1 MNLATYSFS
10 LDVHKRGSQLMLEAK
25 KNDTGRKLLVTLME
39 NGKPYNIT
47 SDCYAVFRA
56 RKTDGTVLYNDCV
69 IEDNEISYTITQ
81 QTLAVPGILDCEIT
95 LYGSDGKQITSPN
108 FGIIVDET
116 VQSDNEIESTNEFTA
131 LTKAM
136 SDYADAKENL
146 GTGGG
151 GDSTGGG
158 GTGTNGKDGKSAYE
172 IALEHGFKGTEAEWL
187 ESLEG
192 EDGVSATHSWNGTVL
207 TVSSASGTSS
217 ADLKGETGS
226 PGADGFSPTVNV
238 SKVGKTTTI
247 TITDKNGIK
256 TATIKD
262 GEDGTGGGGEGG
274 SGADGEDGIG
284 IASIVQTTKST
295 EDDGINIMTIT
306 LTDGS
311 THTFEVQ
318 NGSKGGQGDK
328 GDDGTSVTVSSVS
341 TSNTDGGNNVV
352 TFSDGKT
359 LTVKNG
365 SKGSQGDKGD
375 KGDTGV
381 GIKSVVQTT
390 TSSSDGGSNVITVTK
405 TDNTTSTFTVKN
417 GSKGSQGD
425 KGDKGDKGDTGASGS
440 NGTSATHSWNGTTLT
455 ITSASGTSS
464 ANLKGEKGD
473 KGDKGDAGTN
483 ATTTA
488 VATTSAN
495 GLMSSTDK
503 TKLNGIADGANNYS
517 HPTYTA
523 KSTQA
528 VYKIKVDGTGHVS
541 AATAATTETWTFTLA
556 NGSTVTKKVVLG

>member
-56 RKTDGTVLYNDCV
+56 RKTDGTVLYNDCF

-158 GTGTNGKDGKSAYE
+158 GTGTNGKDGVGIKNVVQTIKS
-172 IALEHGFKGTEAEWL
+172 
-187 ESLEG
+187 S
-192 EDGVSATHSWNGTVL
+192 EDNGINEVTVNLTNGTSYAFEVENG
-207 TVSSASGTSS
+207 SGGS
-217 ADLKGETGS
+217 DGE
-226 PGADGFSPTVNV
+226 DGFSPLVNV
-238 SKVGKTTTI
+238 SKVGKITTI
-247 TITDKNGIK
+247 TITDKNGTK

-262 GEDGTGGGGEGG
+262 GEDGSGGGGEGG
-274 SGADGEDGIG
+274 GGADGEDGIG
-284 IASIVQTTKST
+284 IASIVQTNKST
-295 EDDGINIMTIT
+295 EDNGINVMTIT

-311 THTFEVQ
+311 THVFEVQ
-318 NGSKGGQGDK
+318 NGSKGSQGIQGVPGEK
-328 GDDGTSVTVSSVS
+328 GETGATGATGENGKDGTSVTVTKVSESSV
-341 TSNTDGGNNVV
+341 DGGSNIV

-365 SKGSQGDKGD
+365 SKGSQGE
-375 KGDTGV
+375 
-381 GIKSVVQTT
+381 
-390 TSSSDGGSNVITVTK
+390 
-405 TDNTTSTFTVKN
+405 
-417 GSKGSQGD
+417 
-425 KGDKGDKGDTGASGS
+425 KGDKGDKGDTGDAY
-440 NGTSATHSWNGTTLT
+440 TLT
-455 ITSASGTSS
+455 AS
-464 ANLKGEKGD
+464 
-473 KGDKGDAGTN
+473 
-483 ATTTA
+483 
-488 VATTSAN
+488 
-495 GLMSSTDK
+495 DK
-503 TKLNGIADGANNYS
+503 TAIANQV
-517 HPTYTA
+517 
-523 KSTQA
+523 KS
-528 VYKIKVDGTGHVS
+528 S
-541 AATAATTETWTFTLA
+541 LTTETWTFTLA